1 MVDPI
6 EVKLDEINDKID
18 QIAYSPKYKS
28 TYEIDEMIKK
38 RSSGGAGGVGA
49 GGILGGVAAG
59 TLLAD
64 AIKNLTKQSKI
75 LSNVQ
80 QKIGDALGLL
90 IDLVLLPFLPILAG
104 GIIALYNAIV
114 IAGGLWQKL
123 VDILGLPLS
132 LIVLGTGAILA
143 LLAGAVIIG
152 TVSLV
157 ISAASAALYALLVGA
172 FTPIIT
178 ASVVFLSALAG
189 TFSGWFYGAF
199 GISLSGLILPITVG
213 IIVGLA
219 VVKLMEILGIM
230 GAITELGEGWRTKS
244 NTWFTAAI
252 DNANILANV
261 LNGIAD
267 VMNVV
272 LGTNI
277 LTKNKASELIAA
289 GIYNSDVME
298 RLRIKYGEQAS
309 YGFGAYWE
317 GAVGGKKLQEF
328 ATGGTVQST
337 GLAYVHQ
344 GETITPAGQGGHTFN
359 FYGYQDDQFIQKI
372 RDVLRQDGTRHNQ

>member
-123 VDILGLPLS
+123 VDILGQPLS

-189 TFSGWFYGAF
+189 TFSA
-199 GISLSGLILPITVG
+199 
-213 IIVGLA
+213 
-219 VVKLMEILGIM
+219 
-230 GAITELGEGWRTKS
+230 
-244 NTWFTAAI
+244 
-252 DNANILANV
+252 
-261 LNGIAD
+261 
-267 VMNVV
+267 
-272 LGTNI
+272 
-277 LTKNKASELIAA
+277 
-289 GIYNSDVME
+289 
-298 RLRIKYGEQAS
+298 
-309 YGFGAYWE
+309 
-317 GAVGGKKLQEF
+317 
-328 ATGGTVQST
+328 
-337 GLAYVHQ
+337 
-344 GETITPAGQGGHTFN
+344 
-359 FYGYQDDQFIQKI
+359 
-372 RDVLRQDGTRHNQ
+372 